1 MEVLGAWDA
10 LRPQTVLDLFL
21 LWHPFRIFHLSVD
34 FFYNI
39 PINANK
45 VISHIPFLIILQNDQ
60 TQQTNNLELWFTFE
74 IGGCS
79 LKLNSKYVRC
89 DLNPVGIVWNWMI
102 FRISVPIFWR
112 TGFWEETLT
121 RCLKISKFNFVNF
134 DLFIIFFQLKML
146 LPNSVF

>member
-1 MEVLGAWDA
+1 MGCLETTDSS
-10 LRPQTVLDLFL
+10 RPFPSMA
-21 LWHPFRIFHLSVD
+21 PFSYLPPFCW

-39 PINANK
+39 PINASK
-45 VISHIPFLIILQNDQ
+45 VISHIPWAILENDQ

-79 LKLNSKYVRC
+79 LKLNSKYVRY

-121 RCLKISKFNFVNF
+121 HCLKISKFNFVNF
-134 DLFIIFFQLKML
+134 DLFIIFS
-146 LPNSVF
+146 NSRCYCQI